1 MASKK
6 SVAATKTATKSK
18 RPAAFISAPPDVNT
32 SELAG
37 ALEARGLNVLRAD
50 EIGIGMSW
58 SESLRQSL
66 KRADYVIAVV
76 GERPNA
82 NVLYELGMASGMDKP
97 VLVLASQHGLL
108 PFSLSGLPY
117 LNADPDNLKAINFGL
132 DQLLATPKTKAKVV
146 PSSESETHPIGDL
159 ADHLLEVVEQIR
171 EKSDRKHKDITEV
184 IEQSIKESGVPSL
197 SKEGN
202 FSPRRSEDLP
212 FRRADLVV
220 WSSDLESWVG
230 NPLIIEVK
238 TELRGKSDI
247 DMAITRLSG
256 VLKETRSPF
265 GLLLYLTAKP
275 AILYGTFYDP
285 RVLVMSIEEFI
296 GGLKSEGLG
305 EFLRRT
311 RFELLL
317 AKG

>member
-97 VLVLASQHGLL
+97 VLVLASLK
-108 PFSLSGLPY
+108 SLSSPSRRAEFRAFPRKGISP
-117 LNADPDNLKAINFGL
+117 L
-132 DQLLATPKTKAKVV
+132 DEAR
-146 PSSESETHPIGDL
+146 I
-159 ADHLLEVVEQIR
+159 
-171 EKSDRKHKDITEV
+171 
-184 IEQSIKESGVPSL
+184 SL
-197 SKEGN
+197 SVARTLSFG
-202 FSPRRSEDLP
+202 P
-212 FRRADLVV
+212 AT
-220 WSSDLESWVG
+220 WSHG
-230 NPLIIEVK
+230 
-238 TELRGKSDI
+238 
-247 DMAITRLSG
+247 
-256 VLKETRSPF
+256 
-265 GLLLYLTAKP
+265 
-275 AILYGTFYDP
+275 
-285 RVLVMSIEEFI
+285 
-296 GGLKSEGLG
+296 
-305 EFLRRT
+305 
-311 RFELLL
+311 
-317 AKG
+317 